1 MNGNAMES
9 TTNLPKKVIIADSM
23 YKISNTLLL
32 VYEESYHSISDTQV
46 FERLLVISA
55 NIIAACLMNLPHVIL
70 KKCNNGTIEKREK
83 GEWRTLLKNT
93 NHGISAPTSSS
104 ENIITASSGELIHV
118 AKSDSRLANNDLPV
132 DIQRLRCRAL
142 YDALHFSPSIN
153 RLGKKLVERLRSRA
167 ERYIAL
173 HLRYEKD
180 MLSFTGCTYG
190 LTDAE
195 SEELR
200 IMREKTNHWKTKNIN
215 STEQRIGGFCHLTP
229 EEVGV
234 FLYPPSTLIYIA
246 AGEIYGGNAHLSE
259 LTSRYPN
266 VVFKVGQVGCFSIGF
281 H

>member
-1 MNGNAMES
+1 
-9 TTNLPKKVIIADSM
+9 
-23 YKISNTLLL
+23 
-32 VYEESYHSISDTQV
+32 
-46 FERLLVISA
+46 
-55 NIIAACLMNLPHVIL
+55 
-70 KKCNNGTIEKREK
+70 
-83 GEWRTLLKNT
+83 
-93 NHGISAPTSSS
+93 
-104 ENIITASSGELIHV
+104 LIHV

-153 RLGKKLVERLRSRA
+153 WLGKKLVERLRSRA
-167 ERYIAL
+167 ERYIVL

-229 EEVGV
+229 KEVGV
-234 FLYPPSTLIYIA
+234 FLQALGYPPSTLIYIA

-259 LTSRYPN
+259 LTSCYPN
-266 VVFKVGQVGCFSIGF
+266 VVFKEMLAIAEELNPFSKHASQTAALDYIISIESDVFIPSQTGINLIITSF
-281 H
+281 RTPK